1 MVTFRHSEIANDL
14 VLNQHNKALV
24 LEQAENSRDQCMIGS
39 RFSSS
44 QCEGFQEYPVPMN
57 DWSPSVVHFPW
68 GANTSCQNLQSVPL
82 SQTPTRAAAQEESA
96 LQGQAKTDFFYFYYH
111 LKPTPT
117 WSQTHRRWQLSCGTV
132 SQSVSLSPG
141 KKKNLGNK
149 IYSKLQQ

>member
-44 QCEGFQEYPVPMN
+44 QCEGFQEYPVPMS
-57 DWSPSVVHFPW
+57 DWSPSVVHFPR
-68 GANTSCQNLQSVPL
+68 GVNTSCQNLQSVPV

-96 LQGQAKTDFFYFYYH
+96 LQGWAKKDF
-111 LKPTPT
+111 LLLLS
-117 WSQTHRRWQLSCGTV
+117 SQTHSHLEPDTQKMATELWDCFPICICITRKEEKPWKQ
-132 SQSVSLSPG
+132 
-141 KKKNLGNK
+141 N
-149 IYSKLQQ
+149 IF